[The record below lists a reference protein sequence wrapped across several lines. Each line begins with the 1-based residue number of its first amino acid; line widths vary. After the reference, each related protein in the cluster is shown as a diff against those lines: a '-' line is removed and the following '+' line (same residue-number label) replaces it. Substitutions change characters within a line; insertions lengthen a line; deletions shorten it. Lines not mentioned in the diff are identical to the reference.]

1 MFSLVLNFQKD
12 SWIVNIL
19 VHFRP
24 TLWLYDV
31 FLFIDLKLAKDIAK
45 VAYTYYKYAPQE
57 LTFWKFH
64 NSNHSWLFAVKVQK
78 QYLDSEV

>member
-1 MFSLVLNFQKD
+1 MIGHFFSVKRKESYNLIFSMFSLVLNFQKD
-12 SWIVNIL
+12 SCVVNVL

-24 TLWLYDV
+24 TLRLYDV

-57 LTFWKFH
+57 LTF
-64 NSNHSWLFAVKVQK
+64 
-78 QYLDSEV
+78 